1 MIGDTNQAMPKIVV
15 VNLRNDLLK
24 LPTIRIDRRTWLGN
38 PFIIGKDGDRD
49 EVIEKFKIYF
59 DKFMLSEP
67 NFKQEFYKL
76 AEQYS
81 RYEHIQLACWC
92 SPQKC
97 HGDILKQALEEI
109 YRDTRIN
116 KRTS

>member
-1 MIGDTNQAMPKIVV
+1 MPKIIVV
-15 VNLRNDLLK
+15 SFRDDLLK
-24 LPTIRIDRRTWLGN
+24 LPTIRIDRKTWLGN
-38 PFIIGKDGDRD
+38 PFIIGEDGDRN
-49 EVIEKFKIYF
+49 EVIEKYKIYF
-59 DKFMLSEP
+59 DRKMLNDKE
-67 NFKQEFYKL
+67 FKESFYQL
-76 AEQYS
+76 AEDYK
-81 RYEHIQLACWC
+81 RYETIQLACWC